1 MIYIF
6 DENATFEYGNIRT
19 NLESS
24 GNIIGPN
31 DLFIAAHTKSLNAVL
46 VTNNVKEFE
55 RVENLSLENWI

>member
-24 GNIIGPN
+24 ENIIGPN
-31 DLFIAAHTKSLNAVL
+31 DLFIAAHTKLLNAVL